1 MVNVGWA
8 QPIHAHRARR
18 RAGQHAFAR
27 AHFAVSST
35 TSPHACKRPGFGKA
49 LHVFFGLTKDFQQ
62 MTHLLP
68 QWGTTEALSPFP
80 AKNLCS

>member
-1 MVNVGWA
+1 MVNVGLGTG
-8 QPIHAHRARR
+8 PSTPRARR

-27 AHFAVSST
+27 AHFARQQHHVART
-35 TSPHACKRPGFGKA
+35 HASAQALAKA

-68 QWGTTEALSPFP
+68 QWGTTERCLLPP
-80 AKNLCS
+80 PRT

>member
-1 MVNVGWA
+1 MVNVGLGTGPST
-8 QPIHAHRARR
+8 PIARAA

-27 AHFAVSST
+27 AHFARQQHHVART
-35 TSPHACKRPGFGKA
+35 HASAQALAKA

-68 QWGTTEALSPFP
+68 QWGTTERCLLPP
-80 AKNLCS
+80 PRT